1 MTIEAV
7 RPEEMELHSD
17 LMKPPFGVLVLLH
30 HFLVRACIMREAVGT
45 PEQRNMYVAST
56 IITPWRW
63 LLGRGRW
70 KLFRRL
76 NKKLRDGGSAGE
88 TFRQAPELDG
98 VQNRLDKFEVPAKRL
113 PARLRRK
120 ADPKDSVWLFEVY
133 ELGGILRGVR
143 RFLQYGVFGEFRP
156 KSVPLPKKRVALGS
170 RLVWWLAGR
179 PCEYAIRLKTQD
191 AEGAPP
197 RVLEAA
203 RAVGKAKARALL
215 PVLLLLA
222 VFTKEKTTA

>member
-1 MTIEAV
+1 MTLEAV
-7 RPEEMELHSD
+7 RPDEVELHSD

-30 HFLVRACIMREAVGT
+30 RFLVRACIMREAVGT

-56 IITPWRW
+56 IITPWHW
-63 LLGRGRW
+63 LLGKERW

-76 NKKLRDGGSAGE
+76 DKKLRNGGSAGE

-98 VQNRLDKFEVPAKRL
+98 VQNRLDKFEVPVEHL

-120 ADPKDSVWLFEVY
+120 ADPTDSVWLFEVY
-133 ELGGILRGVR
+133 ELGGILRGVG

-170 RLVWWLAGR
+170 RLVWWLAGK
-179 PCEYAIRLKTQD
+179 PYEYTARLQRQNEKD
-191 AEGAPP
+191 APP
-197 RVLEAA
+197 RVLKTA
-203 RAVGKAKARALL
+203 RAVGRAKARALL
-215 PVLLLLA
+215 PVLFLLA
-222 VFTKEKTTA
+222 ACTKEKTTA